1 MDHAIIDNYRDLP
14 IGVYL
19 DILSIQETEP
29 DEFRRQALTIGALAA
44 LNEQEVLALPIDE
57 YKRLRASSAFL
68 SQPCPEDLLRIS
80 HTYPVGPWTLR
91 PVLDYGKLTVAQ
103 YVDFQTF
110 SKDRDHNLPQILSVV
125 LIPDGHTY
133 NDGYDM
139 AVLQEA
145 IREEMGVAD
154 ALALAAHF
162 FASSS
167 ALTASSLDYCR
178 ALAARMENSPQKT
191 EMLERITEAERLLRR
206 SGDGSLLWTPS
217 RSSATAPGS
226 TSGR

>member
-19 DILSIQETEP
+19 DILTIQETEP
-29 DEFRRQALTIGALAA
+29 DEFRRQALTVGALAA

-57 YKRLRASSAFL
+57 YKRLRASAAFL

-91 PVLDYGKLTVAQ
+91 PVKDYGDLTVAQ

-110 SKDRDHNLPQILSVV
+110 SRDVDHNLPQILSVV

-167 ALTASSLDYCR
+167 ALTVSSLDYCR
-178 ALAARMENSPQKT
+178 ALAAKMSNSPQKT

-217 RSSATAPGS
+217 RSSATAPGR

>member
-19 DILSIQETEP
+19 DIFTLQETEP

-44 LNEQEVLALPIDE
+44 LNEQEVLALH
-57 YKRLRASSAFL
+57 KRLRASSAFL
-68 SQPCPEDLLRIS
+68 SQPCPGDLLRIS

-91 PVLDYGKLTVAQ
+91 PVTDYGKLTVAQ

-110 SKDRDHNLPQILSVV
+110 SGDADHNLPQLLSVV

-191 EMLERITEAERLLRR
+191 EMMERITEAERLLRR

-217 RSSATAPGS
+217 RSSAAAPGR